1 MALDF
6 SDNKSIFLQI
16 AAMIEND
23 ILRGI
28 LQEDEQVLSTNEIA
42 KLYNINPNTALKG
55 ISVLFTEDIL
65 YKKRG
70 VGMFVAAGA
79 KEKILNKRKK
89 EFFDEYVQPML
100 REAKA
105 IGISKNELLKLII
118 DMEENENI

>member
-1 MALDF
+1 MSFGF
-6 SDNKSIFLQI
+6 SDGKSIFLQI

-28 LQEDEQVLSTNEIA
+28 LREDDQAPSTNELA
-42 KLYNINPNTALKG
+42 KLCNINPNTALKG
-55 ISVLFTEDIL
+55 INMLLQEDIL

-89 EFFDEYVQPML
+89 EFSAEYVRPMM

-105 IGISKNELLKLII
+105 IGILKDELIDLIKK
-118 DMEENENI
+118 EEEI